1 MSPCFG
7 CKRRDELQQKR
18 LQLPGPALIPS
29 RIQMDVWHQF
39 WLPPCWWHKGVCAH
53 LPPLQNP
60 DSHAEK
66 VQRSSPLPVCLTA
79 LVPNEALQGMTHC
92 TLQDWVLPL
101 SWESIC
107 YGSEKPQVV
116 VHLERTGRL
125 HARAHKFNGSSLK
138 AESHVLQLPTFM
150 SRVSMEQWNR
160 LLIRLIYIKV

>member
-1 MSPCFG
+1 MNYSWKGSSCQVLHWYLLEYRRMFG
-7 CKRRDELQQKR
+7 INFGFPLAGGTKVCVYTFHLYK
-18 LQLPGPALIPS
+18 
-29 RIQMDVWHQF
+29 IQT
-39 WLPPCWWHKGVCAH
+39 H
-53 LPPLQNP
+53 LH
-60 DSHAEK
+60 DEK
-66 VQRSSPLPVCLTA
+66 VQRTSPLPAYLTA
-79 LVPNEALQGMTHC
+79 LVPNEALQGVTHC

-138 AESHVLQLPTFM
+138 AESHLLQLPTFM